1 MSGTTALIFGTQLY
15 AEHPALAGADRVLMV
30 ESAARLH
37 SKTWHAQKL
46 IFVLSAM
53 RHYAQKLR
61 ERGIMVDYRRAPSFE
76 AALQAH
82 IAEHQP
88 ERIQCVPPHE
98 YAADQIMRR
107 RAESLAAQGI
117 ALHLL
122 QDDPAFL
129 CSRETFATWAR
140 GKRQLIMEN
149 FYRWQRQRLGYL
161 MDGRQPLGG
170 RWNFDEDNRQSAATL
185 LPAPPLPVVPPDS
198 LTQSVIE
205 EVRRAFP
212 RAFGSPEPFRY
223 PVTHAQ
229 AQAWLDRFIAER
241 LANFGAWE
249 DAMSSE
255 DPFLFHSV
263 LALLLNIGLLT
274 PRQAADA
281 AQRAFEG
288 GGIPLQ
294 SAEGFIRQIIG
305 WREFIYGVYWLHMP
319 AYAAHNYF
327 EHRNPV
333 PEFFWS
339 GETPMRCLAQTVR
352 TIQQHAYTHHIPR
365 LMLLVNFGNLAALD
379 PSALTDWFTAVY
391 IDAYDWVMQPNVRG
405 FLYAD
410 GGKMATK
417 PYVASAAYIKKMSRG
432 YCDQCH
438 YDANQRLGERAC
450 PFNALYWDF
459 LARHAEKLAKNP
471 RMALILKG
479 LARRDDL
486 PALQARA
493 EALRREWTAQATAQ
507 SAADCGAEA

>member
-15 AEHPALAGADRVLMV
+15 ADQPALHGADRVLMV
-30 ESAARLH
+30 ESAARLR
-37 SKTWHAQKL
+37 SRRWHAQKL

-53 RHYAQKLR
+53 RHYAQQLR
-61 ERGIMVDYRRAPSFE
+61 ERGIPVDYRRAPNFE
-76 AALQAH
+76 TALQAH

-88 ERIQCVPPHE
+88 ECIQCVPPHE
-98 YAADQIMRR
+98 YAADRIMRR
-107 RAESLAAQGI
+107 RTEQLAAQGI
-117 ALHLL
+117 ALRFIN
-122 QDDPAFL
+122 DDPAFL
-129 CSRETFATWAR
+129 CSREVFAAWAR
-140 GKRQLIMEN
+140 GKRQLVLEN

-161 MDGRQPLGG
+161 MDGAQPVGG
-170 RWNFDEDNRQSAATL
+170 RWNFDTENRQGAATL
-185 LPAPPLPVVPPDS
+185 PPAPPLPFIAPDA

-205 EVRRAFP
+205 EVRRDFP
-212 RAFGSPEPFRY
+212 HAFGAPEPFRY
-223 PVTHAQ
+223 PVTHTQ
-229 AQAWLDRFIAER
+229 AEAWLERFITER

-249 DAMSSE
+249 DAMSAD

-263 LALLLNIGLLT
+263 LSLLLNVGLLT

-305 WREFIYGVYWLHMP
+305 WREFIYGVYWLYMP
-319 AYAAHNYF
+319 AYAQHNYF
-327 EHRNPV
+327 EHHNPV
-333 PEFFWS
+333 PDFFWS
-339 GETPMRCLAQTVR
+339 GETPMRCLAETVR
-352 TIQQHAYTHHIPR
+352 TIQRHAYTHHIPR

-379 PSALTDWFTAVY
+379 PDKLTDWFMSVY

-432 YCDQCH
+432 YCDQCY
-438 YDANQRLGERAC
+438 YDADQRVGERAC

-459 LARHAEKLAKNP
+459 LARHAQKLTKNH

-486 PALQARA
+486 LAIQARA
-493 EALRREWTAQATAQ
+493 EALRRAWSAQ
-507 SAADCGAEA
+507 SAADFGDDA